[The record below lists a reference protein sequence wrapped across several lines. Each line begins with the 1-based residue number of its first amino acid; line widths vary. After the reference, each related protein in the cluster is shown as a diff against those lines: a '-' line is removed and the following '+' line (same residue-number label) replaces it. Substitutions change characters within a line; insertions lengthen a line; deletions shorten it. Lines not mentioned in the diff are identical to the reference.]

1 MAMTPFAVTLCKGT
15 EAHRADIIDV
25 PKRTYIIHPF
35 LRAIRSG
42 RAFKIGVGTGIALID
57 ERDEIVLAGSLL
69 LHAEG
74 KLSIQGFELCMLWS
88 SIFVTRVSN
97 QLMSNISL
105 RMVYDI
111 RYKNAVVHGCRWY
124 KQNVPQRGRETPH
137 LDTREDKFLRSSAY

>member
-42 RAFKIGVGTGIALID
+42 RAFKIGVGTGIDLID

-74 KLSIQGFELCMLWS
+74 KLSIQGFELCMCGIHACMLTQIAVIGIK
-88 SIFVTRVSN
+88 SI
-97 QLMSNISL
+97 L
-105 RMVYDI
+105 
-111 RYKNAVVHGCRWY
+111 
-124 KQNVPQRGRETPH
+124 
-137 LDTREDKFLRSSAY
+137 